1 MFDLPNDDGEK
12 EKSECN
18 RRWCEPANRKPV
30 MIELS
35 KYAFET
41 LRKDEQFAFCRG
53 RSDEGELPTILLVA
67 PVPEHPVPAILE
79 RLEHEYSLRDELDP
93 EWSVRSIGLTRHW
106 DRLVP
111 VMEDPGGYTTGAA
124 AGSPIGSAGAS
135 PYRSRWRAP
144 RSAPGTRPQ
153 PQPAFATRSV
163 AGADFRLGECGRAT
177 AGIKPLPSLCR
188 RRCRCAGRATNGAN
202 QVPSIGY
209 PVQGVVSK
217 DSRKGNLI

>member
-106 DRLVP
+106 DRLVL
-111 VMEDPGGYTTGAA
+111 VMEDPGGIPLEQLLGHQSARREPRPTDPGGEPLDRLLGPARNPSPHSLREALRARTSALANAGGQPLELSHFLRFAADAA
-124 AGSPIGSAGAS
+124 AALGGRPMELTRFLRLAIPCKGSCLKI
-135 PYRSRWRAP
+135 REKE
-144 RSAPGTRPQ
+144 T
-153 PQPAFATRSV
+153 
-163 AGADFRLGECGRAT
+163 
-177 AGIKPLPSLCR
+177 
-188 RRCRCAGRATNGAN
+188 
-202 QVPSIGY
+202 
-209 PVQGVVSK
+209 
-217 DSRKGNLI
+217 